1 MKKFISST
9 ILIFIA
15 FFALNASAQ
24 SYDIIGTWKG
34 KSVKDENNSN
44 NPMKGELNFIQ
55 TFNADNSGS
64 INFNGNLSGNIDPN
78 CQLKINLKGEC
89 PYSWTINDATIV
101 MKLDPSKFDIKLTEN
116 DIEFICNDP
125 QTQALMNSY
134 KPQMIQMFDQQL
146 KSVISSSIGSS
157 SEWTIVSLEGDNMTI
172 IEKGNEYNLTR
183 VK

>member
-1 MKKFISST
+1 
-9 ILIFIA
+9 
-15 FFALNASAQ
+15 
-24 SYDIIGTWKG
+24 
-34 KSVKDENNSN
+34 
-44 NPMKGELNFIQ
+44 MKGELNFIQ

-78 CQLKINLKGEC
+78 CQLKINLKGDC
-89 PYSWTINDATIV
+89 PFSWTINDATIV
-101 MKLDPSKFDIKLTEN
+101 MKLDPSKFVIKLTEN

-146 KSVISSSIGSS
+146 KSVISSSIGSG
-157 SEWTIVSLEGDNMTI
+157 SEWTIVSFKGDNMTI